1 MSDTGR
7 RYFGSAVLGLAVT
20 AAFVSY
26 QLVTDMQS
34 PISRSSTLMVAFVVL
49 CPPSILSIVFRE
61 PEVGTNS
68 FYILWTVIALLNG
81 AIYASVRAL
90 IGRRLQRPD

>member
-26 QLVTDMQS
+26 QLVTDAQS
-34 PISRSSTLMVAFVVL
+34 PISRSSSLMILFVVL
-49 CPPSILSIVFRE
+49 CPPSLLSIVFRE

-68 FYILWTVIALLNG
+68 FYFLWTVIGLLNG
-81 AIYASVRAL
+81 AIYAIVRAFL
-90 IGRRLQRPD
+90 GRRLQRPD

>member
-26 QLVTDMQS
+26 QLVTDAQS
-34 PISRSSTLMVAFVVL
+34 PISRSSSLMILFVVL
-49 CPPSILSIVFRE
+49 CPPSFLSIVFRD
-61 PEVGTNS
+61 PEVGTNA
-68 FYILWTVIALLNG
+68 FYFLWAVVALLNG
-81 AIYASVRAL
+81 MLYASVRAL